1 MGCQAWLA
9 RPDEKG
15 QAELLTAFV
24 QDLTVW
30 CEALHTAAAEM
41 LTAVLPPHSQPAWG
55 SLEAAVRKN
64 TGAQEAELLPHL
76 VLLIEGPI
84 VLEE

>member
-24 QDLTVW
+24 QDLTVR
-30 CEALHTAAAEM
+30 CEALHAAAAEM
-41 LTAVLPPHSQPAWG
+41 LKAVLPPHSQLSWG
-55 SLEAAVRKN
+55 TLEAASRKSR
-64 TGAQEAELLPHL
+64 GAQEAELLPHL
-76 VLLIEGPI
+76 VLLTEGPM
-84 VLEE
+84 VLED

>member
-41 LTAVLPPHSQPAWG
+41 LKAVLPPHSQPAWG
-55 SLEAAVRKN
+55 SLEAAIRKS

>member
-24 QDLTVW
+24 QDLTVR
-30 CEALHTAAAEM
+30 CEALHAAAAEM
-41 LTAVLPPHSQPAWG
+41 LKAMLPPHSQPAWG
-55 SLEAAVRKN
+55 SLEAASRKSR
-64 TGAQEAELLPHL
+64 GAQEAELLPHL
-76 VLLIEGPI
+76 VLLTEGPM